1 VVQWSKAKG
10 EIKMPKPLSQDIR
23 ELIIYHNK
31 NGAKN
36 TEIVKWLCVSK
47 TSVERT
53 LRIYREEKT
62 TERKYYNSGR
72 RPAFCEA
79 KLNKIIEKIREQ
91 PDITLEEMIEQFH
104 INISISA
111 LSRKLTKLDLTFK
124 KRRYS
129 VKSSSAQMCNGY
141 AVNG

>member
-1 VVQWSKAKG
+1 
-10 EIKMPKPLSQDIR
+10 MPKPLSKDIR
-23 ELIIYHNK
+23 ELIIYHDK

-36 TEIVKWLCVSK
+36 TEIVKWLRVSK

-62 TERKYYNSGR
+62 TESKYSNSGR
-72 RPAFCEA
+72 RPAFCDA
-79 KLNKIIEKIREQ
+79 KLKKIIEKIREQ
-91 PDITLEEMIEQFH
+91 PDITLEELIEQFH

-111 LSRKLTKLDLTFK
+111 LSRKLTKLDLSFK

-129 VKSSSAQMCNGY
+129 VKNNCALMSSGCVVSG
-141 AVNG
+141 